1 MREKLTSFLILEG
14 FTPLN
19 SNLPELRVFLR
30 REFSNINVIFTIDLK
45 QDFACTREQYDIVHK
60 TALELLQKQG
70 VTMDMHILTLCLT
83 EDVRG
88 AAALCGHD
96 HRAWL
101 IDKGQERLVVPEG
114 KLQDFYGMRTKL
126 ENFMYQPDEAVREV
140 KRLEEIAKKEIRA
153 YEKKRKSPVPY
164 VTIAIVVLNLLAF
177 VPALMFGNPVFDM
190 FALDVRALEHGQW
203 YRLITAAFLHDS
215 LYQLLTCMMM
225 FYVIASLL
233 EPILGRIQFVVLYLA
248 GILAGSLSF
257 LFYSVATREYAMTY
271 GSGAAICSILGAMI
285 VVMILQPW
293 KYRKGLWIRLLMFAA
308 FVAMQYAQGGENPL
322 IKCVPYISGL
332 CFGTI
337 TMLLFILVRRT
348 GKEGKKHE
356 D

>member
-1 MREKLTSFLILEG
+1 MREKLKSFLILEG
-14 FTPLN
+14 FTPLD

-30 REFSNINVIFTIDLK
+30 REFSNINVIFTIDLQ

-88 AAALCGHD
+88 AEVLCGHD

-114 KLQDFYGMRTKL
+114 KLQDFYGMKTKL

-153 YEKKRKSPVPY
+153 LEKKSKPPVPY
-164 VTIAIVVLNLLAF
+164 VTIAIVVLNLLVF
-177 VPALMFGNPVFDM
+177 LPVLMFGSPVFDT
-190 FALDVRALEHGQW
+190 FALDVRALEQAQW

-215 LYQLLTCMMM
+215 MYQLLTGMMM
-225 FYVIASLL
+225 LYVVASLL
-233 EPILGRIQFVVLYLA
+233 EPLLGRIQFTVLYLA
-248 GILAGSLSF
+248 GILASSLSF
-257 LFYSVATREYAMTY
+257 LFYSVATQEEVMVY

-285 VVMILQPW
+285 VAMILQPR
-293 KYRKGLWIRLLMFAA
+293 KYRRGLWIRLLMFAA
-308 FVAMQYAQGGENPL
+308 FVAMQYSQGGQNSL

-337 TMLLFILVRRT
+337 TMLLYILVRRNR
-348 GKEGKKHE
+348 KEGKKHE